1 MNCAQLRPKISPYL
15 DTELSFTEL
24 THFKE
29 HLAGCTNCTALVTR
43 MANIKV
49 ALLEGI
55 QATLSEDFVP
65 RLKSRLRAEIDRPP
79 SLWSRVTTPRVL
91 GLSPASLSGLAA
103 AGLALAI
110 IGAGIFKEESAPIID
125 PPRPTTQS
133 LTPALIGPAAPAS
146 VPSATPLFTAS
157 PGDSA
162 VPRRD
167 SSQRDFSRQI
177 KLVNTQ
183 QRP

>member
-15 DTELSFTEL
+15 DTELSYTEL
-24 THFKE
+24 THFKD
-29 HLAGCTNCTALVTR
+29 HLGGCTNCTALVTR

-49 ALLEGI
+49 ALHDGI

-65 RLKSRLRAEIDRPP
+65 RLQSRLRAEIDRPP
-79 SLWSRVTTPRVL
+79 SLWNRVTTPRVL
-91 GLSPASLSGLAA
+91 GFSPASLSGLAA

-110 IGAGIFKEESAPIID
+110 IGVGIFKEESAPIID
-125 PPRPTTQS
+125 PPRPTTHSTTPS
-133 LTPALIGPAAPAS
+133 LISPALI
-146 VPSATPLFTAS
+146 PSATPLFTAS

-167 SSQRDFSRQI
+167 SSRRDFSRQI
-177 KLVNTQ
+177 KYVNTE